1 MKDVDGD
8 KRQIIRTLQNQVEYL
23 LEKCKVYEEIALEK
37 NNGKPVAL
45 SDNQK
50 KRIAVKGK
58 VLNEF
63 LLGEIEKTVSPGTV
77 FGWYRTL
84 VGRKYNSVAA
94 GQKKRGRQPISPE
107 IIDKVLELARK
118 NPDWGY
124 DRIASVMQYLN
135 YRVSDSTVRKIL
147 NDYGIVPDPEKR
159 TRGDW
164 LQFWN
169 TQEAVTAAID
179 FAQTEIVYPF
189 GLVRYSSFF
198 CMDCCTREVRCGGI
212 AHNPDSQWTTQIAR
226 NWCDAWDGFLLGKK
240 YLIRDNDVTFT
251 IPFDNV
257 FKSIGITVK
266 RTPPYTPN
274 MNSRMENFIRA
285 LKLECLDKI
294 IFRSPEQLR
303 FAIKE
308 FLEYWNHY
316 RPHAGLGG
324 KMVKPYP
331 QDMNAPVREVSFL
344 GGLLHGYRREP
355 MAA

>member
-1 MKDVDGD
+1 MPERAITDMSKTAETNIFRRLNAIMKDVDGD
-8 KRQIIRTLQNQVEYL
+8 KRQIIRTLQEQVEYL
-23 LEKCKVYEEIALEK
+23 LEKCKVYEEIAVEK
-37 NNGKPVAL
+37 NDGKPVVL

-84 VGRKYNSVAA
+84 IGRKYNSVAT
-94 GQKKRGRQPISPE
+94 GQKQRGRQPISPE
-107 IIDKVLELARK
+107 IINKVLELARK

-189 GLVRYSSFF
+189 GLVRYCSFF

-212 AHNPDSQWTTQIAR
+212 AHNPDSLWTTQIAR
-226 NWCDAWDGFLLGKK
+226 NWCDAWDGFPVGKE
-240 YLIRDNDVTFT
+240 I
-251 IPFDNV
+251 
-257 FKSIGITVK
+257 
-266 RTPPYTPN
+266 
-274 MNSRMENFIRA
+274 
-285 LKLECLDKI
+285 LD
-294 IFRSPEQLR
+294 S
-303 FAIKE
+303 
-308 FLEYWNHY
+308 
-316 RPHAGLGG
+316 
-324 KMVKPYP
+324 
-331 QDMNAPVREVSFL
+331 
-344 GGLLHGYRREP
+344 
-355 MAA
+355 